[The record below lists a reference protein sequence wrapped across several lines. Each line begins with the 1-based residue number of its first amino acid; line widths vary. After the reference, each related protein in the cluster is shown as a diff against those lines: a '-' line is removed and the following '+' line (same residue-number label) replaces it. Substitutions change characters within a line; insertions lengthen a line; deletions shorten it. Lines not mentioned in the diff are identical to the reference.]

1 MAYDAKEHWENI
13 YQIKNSE
20 EVSWH
25 QDKPITSLKLI
36 SELSLDKDFRI
47 IDVGAGDSKLVDNL
61 LNLGFKNITALD
73 ISLNAL
79 EKSKKRLGNMADDI
93 KWVVSDLRKFE
104 TEKSFDE
111 AVVSVL
117 KSVEQKGW
125 SLFQIYDVKERLA
138 AKGFKQEPLK
148 IIEICS
154 GKYANQFL
162 NKNRLISLCMPCKI
176 NVLDENGKVKIV
188 GMKPT
193 MISQFFSEVDRK
205 EAEQVE
211 KDVIE
216 MVDNAR

>member
-1 MAYDAKEHWENI
+1 MNVEDFAYI
-13 YQIKNSE
+13 
-20 EVSWH
+20 V
-25 QDKPITSLKLI
+25 
-36 SELSLDKDFRI
+36 
-47 IDVGAGDSKLVDNL
+47 
-61 LNLGFKNITALD
+61 
-73 ISLNAL
+73 
-79 EKSKKRLGNMADDI
+79 
-93 KWVVSDLRKFE
+93 E
-104 TEKSFDE
+104 TKKSFDD

-117 KSVEQKGW
+117 KAVEQKSW
-125 SLFQIYDVKERLA
+125 ALFQIYDVKERLA
-138 AKGFKQEPLK
+138 AKGFEQKPLK

-176 NVLDENGKVKIV
+176 NVLEENEKIKIV

-193 MISQFFSEVDRK
+193 MISQFFSEVDKK